1 MNIEQRERERV
12 RVGARDNEK
21 RREKGEEG
29 KKEKEKTNRR
39 DGPKNGEGREEPTI
53 WVAGDRLLFILVSP
67 PPLLLPLSFDIP
79 PPLLPSIV
87 SYFIFSRMILT
98 CFLTL
103 RGMKFPPFF

>member
-1 MNIEQRERERV
+1 MNIEQRERERE

-29 KKEKEKTNRR
+29 KKEKEKTKRR

-67 PPLLLPLSFDIP
+67 PPLPLSFDSP
-79 PPLLPSIV
+79 SPL
-87 SYFIFSRMILT
+87 FSQLLHL
-98 CFLTL
+98 FN
-103 RGMKFPPFF
+103 FPG